1 MTIEERATLNLQYEK
16 DFLGRNLSDDM
27 VCRAYIKGAKEQKAI
42 DEEVRLKKCDDMTE
56 TEYNRE
62 IAFVDWYLKNG
73 KGTPTYSD
81 AIEWARRELIDE
93 ACEWI
98 DKYLHLFVMKGNIL
112 YSKLIQEFRKSM
124 EE

>member
-1 MTIEERATLNLQYEK
+1 MRTTDKLIKAFEKFNEDIKSFGEQTGEIFVTLYE
-16 DFLGRNLSDDM
+16 DANTTR
-27 VCRAYIKGAKEQKAI
+27 
-42 DEEVRLKKCDDMTE
+42 EV
-56 TEYNRE
+56 
-62 IAFVDWYLKNG
+62 AFADWYNKNG

-98 DKYLHLFVMKGNIL
+98 DKYLHLFEIKGNIL
-112 YSKLIQEFRKSM
+112 YPKLAQEFIKSM

>member
-1 MTIEERATLNLQYEK
+1 MKSIEERAKEYSLK
-16 DFLGRNLSDDM
+16 DFDGYYTGRENAM
-27 VCRAYIKGAKEQKAI
+27 EEGYIAGAKEQKAI

-56 TEYNRE
+56 AEYNHE
-62 IAFVDWYLKNG
+62 TAFVDWYLENG
-73 KGTPTYSD
+73 KGMPAYSD
-81 AIEWARRELIDE
+81 AIEWARKEAINK

-112 YSKLIQEFRKSM
+112 YPKLAQEFRKAM

>member
-1 MTIEERATLNLQYEK
+1 MTIEERADAYVGHPEEIDEFTTETIK
-16 DFLGRNLSDDM
+16 RD
-27 VCRAYIKGAKEQKAI
+27 AYIRGAKEQKAI

-56 TEYNRE
+56 EEYERE
-62 IAFVDWYLKNG
+62 VAFADWYNKNG

-81 AIEWARRELIDE
+81 AIEWARRELIAE

-98 DKYLHLFVMKGNIL
+98 DKYLHLFEIKGNIL
-112 YSKLIQEFRKSM
+112 YPKLAQEFIKSM